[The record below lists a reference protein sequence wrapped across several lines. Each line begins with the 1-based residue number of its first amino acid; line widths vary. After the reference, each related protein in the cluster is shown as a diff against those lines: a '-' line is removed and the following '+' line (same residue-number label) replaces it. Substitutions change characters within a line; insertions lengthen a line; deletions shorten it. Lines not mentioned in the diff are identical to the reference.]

1 MNTAA
6 KADMALRLIKNLG
19 TTYDINRDT
28 QTPVSA
34 TPWKVQSTATTN
46 QSVYGILD
54 DFTHSQR
61 DGVVVKDSDR
71 QYIIAAKGDNGDFTP
86 EPGDEFVDDS
96 KKLEV
101 IAVKTVRAGA
111 TDVIYYLHTRA

>member
-19 TTYDINRDT
+19 TTYDLNRDT

-46 QSVYGILD
+46 QTVYGILD

-86 EPGDEFVDDS
+86 EPGDELVDDS

-111 TDVIYYLHTRA
+111 TDVIHYLHTRA